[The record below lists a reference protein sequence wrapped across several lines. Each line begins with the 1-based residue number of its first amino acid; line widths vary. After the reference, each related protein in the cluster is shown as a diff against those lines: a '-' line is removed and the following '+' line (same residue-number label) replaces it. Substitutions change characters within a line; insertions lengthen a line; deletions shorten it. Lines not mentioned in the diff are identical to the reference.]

1 MSRFHEALQ
10 KARMEQKSNDESEF
24 PSVDSIIAAEP
35 TLLSVNEG
43 SLQADSPMSPDR
55 SLLQRCSHQKW
66 NPDPSRLMFASDD
79 NDVPGKE
86 RFRTLRSR
94 LYQLREV
101 RKLSVVA
108 VSSAMPGEGKTF
120 VSANLAYVFA
130 KQHERRVLLIDAD
143 LRQSTMSAL
152 LGTPSFPGL
161 SDYIA
166 DNRSL
171 EEVIHRGDQQNLFFL
186 PSGRADQHPGE
197 LIASHKLQ
205 QLIEMLRP
213 LFDWIVIDTPP
224 VIPVSDASILAG
236 LCDGVLLVVN
246 AGSTDVDLASR
257 AKTEFK
263 SETLLGVVLNRCA
276 EGGAEYYKGHSYGYG
291 SVISQ
296 AATGGSQSQ

>member
-10 KARMEQKSNDESEF
+10 KARMEQKINDESEF

-35 TLLSVNEG
+35 TLFSLNEG
-43 SLQADSPMSPDR
+43 SLQADNQVSPYH
-55 SLLQRCSHQKW
+55 SLLQRCSHQMW
-66 NPDPSRLMFASDD
+66 SPDLSRLLFTTGD

-101 RKLSVVA
+101 RKLSVIA
-108 VSSAMPGEGKTF
+108 LSSAMPGEGKTF
-120 VSANLAYVFA
+120 VSANLAYIFA
-130 KQHERRVLLIDAD
+130 KQPERRVLLIDAD
-143 LRQSTMSAL
+143 LRQSTMSGL
-152 LGTPSFPGL
+152 LGAPSFPGL

-171 EEVIHRGDQQNLFFL
+171 EEVIHRGDQENLFFL
-186 PSGRADQHPGE
+186 PSGRAEQHPGE
-197 LIASHKLQ
+197 LIASQKLQ
-205 QLIEMLRP
+205 QLIETLRP

-246 AGSTDVDLASR
+246 AGSTDVGLASR
-257 AKTEFK
+257 AKAEFK
-263 SETLLGVVLNRCA
+263 SEALLGVVLNRSS
-276 EGGAEYYKGHSYGYG
+276 EGNAEYYKGHSHGYG
-291 SVISQ
+291 SGASQ
-296 AATGGSQSQ
+296 AVTSGPQSQ

>member
-35 TLLSVNEG
+35 TLLSLNEG
-43 SLQADSPMSPDR
+43 TLQVDSPVAPDR

-66 NPDPSRLMFASDD
+66 SPDPSRLLFTSDE

-94 LYQLREV
+94 LYQLREI
-101 RKLSVVA
+101 RKLSVIA

-143 LRQSTMSAL
+143 LRQSTMSGI
-152 LGTPSFPGL
+152 LGSPSFPGL
-161 SDYIA
+161 SDYIG
-166 DNRSL
+166 DGRSL
-171 EEVIHRGDQQNLFFL
+171 EEVIHRGDQDNLFFL
-186 PSGRADQHPGE
+186 PSGRTDQHPGE
-197 LIASHKLQ
+197 LIASQKLQ
-205 QLIEMLRP
+205 QLIEKLRP

-236 LCDGVLLVVN
+236 LCDGVILVVN
-246 AGSTDVDLASR
+246 SGSTDVGLAAR
-257 AKTEFK
+257 AKAEFK
-263 SETLLGVVLNRCA
+263 SEDLLGVVLNRCA
-276 EGGAEYYKGHSYGYG
+276 EGNAEYYKGHRYGYG
-291 SVISQ
+291 SGTSQ
-296 AATGGSQSQ
+296 TVASGSQRQ